1 MWQKNFVLAS
11 SIHISIFFSRKSR
24 FAGLTCLDASCMR
37 YWDQVGPQNKR
48 VNIATVPNF
57 AFCDYEPHGLY
68 GFTTRGAPH
77 CTDCKLFSLSL
88 SLSLHKAT
96 KVTAFLAHCFVRS
109 QCCIIPLS
117 SSNWDA
123 IMIFPKKT
131 KTNNWGIIVSQKR
144 DTEMYF
150 VFLFPYTT

>member
-1 MWQKNFVLAS
+1 
-11 SIHISIFFSRKSR
+11 
-24 FAGLTCLDASCMR
+24 MR

-88 SLSLHKAT
+88 SLSLST
-96 KVTAFLAHCFVRS
+96 K
-109 QCCIIPLS
+109 PLKWQPS
-117 SSNWDA
+117 S
-123 IMIFPKKT
+123 PT
-131 KTNNWGIIVSQKR
+131 VLWGVSA
-144 DTEMYF
+144 
-150 VFLFPYTT
+150 V

>member
-1 MWQKNFVLAS
+1 M
-11 SIHISIFFSRKSR
+11 
-24 FAGLTCLDASCMR
+24 GLTCLDASCMRYWISQKKKKCMR